1 MHHQRKESIIRYALT
16 VARPY
21 RLRIAASTL
30 AGILR
35 VVAGLA
41 FVFVSK
47 RLVDIATGHAHGE
60 MPPCIAALAAIVLIE
75 LACSTAAARLT
86 ELTEAAMRNS
96 LRLRLMNR
104 LMHARWQGR
113 EEYHTGDLMA
123 RLTDDVRTTAENL
136 CRTLPAAVVSAV
148 QLMAAFALL
157 WVFSPSLALTL
168 LLTLPLFL
176 VAGKAFFRRIR
187 RHTARIRRMESRL
200 NEQMQESLQHRL
212 LLLMLQQT
220 AGTLTAIGALQRS
233 LYARIRR
240 RADFTNYSRTVV
252 TAGFE
257 AGYMAAFLWG
267 IYGLQSGA
275 VTFGLM
281 TAYLQLAAQIQ
292 RPIGE
297 LSRHLPALVHT
308 HTALHRLR
316 RPETLP
322 AEEEETLPAKEEK
335 PLPAE
340 GEETPP
346 AGIRF
351 SNVTFAYPGKER
363 PTLRAFSHYFAP
375 GSRTAIMGP
384 TGAGKS
390 TLLRL
395 VSALLTPL
403 QGSIC
408 LCRAANREEA
418 DGGTRGGTPV
428 SAATRRSL
436 VYVPQGNTLLSG
448 TIRRNL
454 LLGNPR
460 ATDAQMRHALH
471 AAAADFVYTLPRG
484 IDTPCGEH
492 GSGLSEGQA
501 QRIAVARGLLRPG
514 TVLLMDE
521 ISASLDEETETL
533 LMERLT
539 RAYPRRTLLIVTHRP
554 RVAQYCNETLFI
566 NNI

>member
-1 MHHQRKESIIRYALT
+1 MTNDRKQSILRYAASI
-16 VARPY
+16 ARPY
-21 RLRIAASTL
+21 RLRMAAATL

-35 VVAGLA
+35 VAAGLA

-47 RLVDIATGHAHGE
+47 RLVDIATGHAEGE
-60 MPPCIAALAAIVLIE
+60 IAPYIAALAAVVAFE
-75 LACSTAAARLT
+75 LVCSTASARLM

-96 LRLRLMNR
+96 LRLRLMSR

-113 EEYHTGDLMA
+113 EAYHTGDLLA
-123 RLTDDVRTTAENL
+123 RLTEDVRTAAENL
-136 CRTLPAAVVSAV
+136 CRTLPAALVAAV
-148 QLMAAFALL
+148 QLVAAFALL
-157 WVFSPSLALTL
+157 WMFSPTLALTL
-168 LLTLPLFL
+168 LVLLPLFL
-176 VAGKAFFRRIR
+176 LAGKAFFRRIR
-187 RHTARIRRMESRL
+187 RHTARIRRLESRL
-200 NEQMQESLQHRL
+200 HQQMQESLQHRL
-212 LLLMLQQT
+212 LLL
-220 AGTLTAIGALQRS
+220 TLRQADRTLAAIAALQRS

-240 RADFTNYSRTVV
+240 RTDFTNYSRTVV
-252 TAGFE
+252 MAGFE

-275 VTFGLM
+275 VTFGMM

-297 LSRHLPALVHT
+297 LARHLPALVQT
-308 HTALHRLR
+308 HTALERLR
-316 RPETLP
+316 HPETLP
-322 AEEEETLPAKEEK
+322 MEEPPAPDPCRHTAPTPADRPTAAAEEE
-335 PLPAE
+335 
-340 GEETPP
+340 EETPP

-351 SNVTFAYPGKER
+351 SNVTFAYPGKEQ

-375 GSRTAIMGP
+375 GSRTAVMGA

-395 VSALLTPL
+395 ALALLAP
-403 QGSIC
+403 QEGSIC
-408 LCRAANREEA
+408 LQQ
-418 DGGTRGGTPV
+418 GTPV
-428 SAATRRSL
+428 GPATRRHL

-460 ATDAQMRHALH
+460 ATDDQMRHALH
-471 AAAADFVYTLPRG
+471 AAAADFVFRLPHG

-514 TVLLMDE
+514 TVLLLDE

-533 LMERLT
+533 LMQRLT
-539 RAYPRRTLLIVTHRP
+539 RAYPRRTLIIVTHRP
-554 RVAQYCNETLFI
+554 QVAQYCNETLFI